1 MENAELNKTKAVV
14 EVKNPW
20 LAMTPMLIG
29 AFVGM
34 LSETSLNIALP
45 TLGKDFGVSTASLQW
60 LVTGYMLMIGIV
72 LPFASLI
79 SKWFTTRQIII
90 FAMLDFAFGSL
101 ISGFANNFGMLLFGR
116 MIQGIGTG
124 LILPLTFMVTMLI
137 FPPQKLGLAMGV
149 NALVIMF
156 APAIGPTI
164 TGIILGIMSW
174 RDIFFIFAILLL
186 FGLFVAFTSL
196 KNVGKITRPK
206 IDVLSALSSIIGFS
220 FLVAGVSFAS
230 EAGWTS
236 PKVLGLLI
244 ISMIVLIFYARR
256 QLKLKEP
263 VLNLRVFANPNFKTG
278 SILVMID
285 FGIILSA
292 MYLMPQF
299 IQNAMLLPVAM
310 TGLIMLPGGIV
321 NALVSA
327 FAGRMYDH
335 MGAKLLARLGFV
347 IALIGVLMFCFAGAK
362 SSLAYVIAAHVVL
375 MIGCPLAMSPSQTH
389 ALNALAG
396 PESADGSTIMNTL
409 QQIVGAISTALA
421 TSFLAMGQAASASS
435 SEALRFE
442 HGVRYGFC
450 FTLAL
455 ALIGFIVSLRVND
468 RTQSEDVDFD

>member
-1 MENAELNKTKAVV
+1 MNTAIV
-14 EVKNPW
+14 EVDRPW
-20 LAMTPMLIG
+20 LAVSSMLIG

-45 TLGKDFGVSTASLQW
+45 TLGRVFSVGTGTLQW

-72 LPFASLI
+72 LPFSSLI
-79 SKWFTTRQIII
+79 SKWFSTRQIII
-90 FAMLDFAFGSL
+90 FALADFTVGAL
-101 ISGFANNFGMLLFGR
+101 ISGFANSFGMLLFGR

-124 LILPLTFMVTMLI
+124 LILPLMFTVAMLI
-137 FPPQKLGLAMGV
+137 FPPKKLGLAMGI

-156 APAIGPTI
+156 APAIGPTV
-164 TGIILGIMSW
+164 TGIVLGALSW
-174 RDIFFIFAILLL
+174 RAVFFMFAIILLVGLL
-186 FGLFVAFTSL
+186 FAFIGL
-196 KNVGKITRPK
+196 KNVSRITRPK
-206 IDVLSALSSIIGFS
+206 IDLPSVLGSVIGFS
-220 FLVAGVSFAS
+220 SIVAGTSLAS

-236 PKVLGLLI
+236 PRVLGLLAVGI
-244 ISMIVLIFYARR
+244 IVLVLYAGR
-256 QLKLKEP
+256 QLKLDEP
-263 VLNLRVFANPNFKTG
+263 VLNLRVFAKPAFRTG
-278 SILVMID
+278 AILVMLD

-299 IQNAMLLPVAM
+299 IQNAMMLPVAM

-327 FAGRMYDH
+327 FAGRMYDR

-347 IALIGVLMFCFAGAK
+347 IALIGVLMFCFSDAK

-375 MIGCPLAMSPSQTH
+375 MIAMSPSQTH

-409 QQIVGAISTALA
+409 QQIVGAIATALA
-421 TSFLAMGQAASASS
+421 TSFLAMGQAAFPAS
-435 SEALRFE
+435 SEAFRFE

-455 ALIGFIVSLRVND
+455 ALIGFIVSLRLKD

>member
-1 MENAELNKTKAVV
+1 MENAEMRMNTAIV
-14 EVKNPW
+14 EVDRPW
-20 LAMTPMLIG
+20 LAVSSMLIG

-45 TLGKDFGVSTASLQW
+45 TLGRVFSVGTGTLQW

-72 LPFASLI
+72 LPFSSLI
-79 SKWFTTRQIII
+79 SKWFSTRQIII
-90 FAMLDFAFGSL
+90 FALADFTVGAL
-101 ISGFANNFGMLLFGR
+101 ISGFANSFGMLLFGR

-124 LILPLTFMVTMLI
+124 LILPLMFTVAMLI
-137 FPPQKLGLAMGV
+137 FPPKKLGLAMGI

-156 APAIGPTI
+156 APAIGPTV
-164 TGIILGIMSW
+164 TGIVLGALSW
-174 RDIFFIFAILLL
+174 RAVFFMFAIILLVGLL
-186 FGLFVAFTSL
+186 FAFIGL
-196 KNVGKITRPK
+196 KNVSRITRPK
-206 IDVLSALSSIIGFS
+206 IDLPSVLGSVIGFS
-220 FLVAGVSFAS
+220 SIVAGTSLAS

-236 PKVLGLLI
+236 PRVLGLLAVGI
-244 ISMIVLIFYARR
+244 IVLVLYAGR
-256 QLKLKEP
+256 QLKLDEP
-263 VLNLRVFANPNFKTG
+263 VLNLRVFAKPAFRTG
-278 SILVMID
+278 AILVMID

-299 IQNAMLLPVAM
+299 IQNAMMLPVAM

-327 FAGRMYDH
+327 FAGRMYDR

-347 IALIGVLMFCFAGAK
+347 IALIGVLMFCFSDAK

-375 MIGCPLAMSPSQTH
+375 MIAMSPSQTH

-409 QQIVGAISTALA
+409 QQIVGAIATALA
-421 TSFLAMGQAASASS
+421 TSFLAMGQAAFPAS
-435 SEALRFE
+435 SEAFRFE

-455 ALIGFIVSLRVND
+455 ALIGFIVSLRLKD

>member
-1 MENAELNKTKAVV
+1 MNTAIV
-14 EVKNPW
+14 EVDRPW
-20 LAMTPMLIG
+20 LAMSSMLIG

-45 TLGKDFGVSTASLQW
+45 TLGRVFSVGTGTLQW

-72 LPFASLI
+72 LPFSSLI
-79 SKWFTTRQIII
+79 SKWFSTRQIII
-90 FAMLDFAFGSL
+90 FALADFTVGAL
-101 ISGFANNFGMLLFGR
+101 ISGFANSFGMLLFGR

-124 LILPLTFMVTMLI
+124 LILPLMFTVAMLI
-137 FPPQKLGLAMGV
+137 FPPKKLGLAMGI

-156 APAIGPTI
+156 APAIGPTV
-164 TGIILGIMSW
+164 TGIVLGALSW
-174 RDIFFIFAILLL
+174 RAVFFMFAIILLVGLL
-186 FGLFVAFTSL
+186 FAFIGL
-196 KNVGKITRPK
+196 KNVSRITRPK
-206 IDVLSALSSIIGFS
+206 IDLPSVLGSVIGFS
-220 FLVAGVSFAS
+220 SIVAGTSLAS

-236 PKVLGLLI
+236 PRVLGLLAVGI
-244 ISMIVLIFYARR
+244 IVLVLYAGR
-256 QLKLKEP
+256 QLKLDEP
-263 VLNLRVFANPNFKTG
+263 VLNLRVFAKPAFRTG
-278 SILVMID
+278 AILVMID

-299 IQNAMLLPVAM
+299 IQNAMMLPVAM

-327 FAGRMYDH
+327 FAGRMYDR

-347 IALIGVLMFCFAGAK
+347 IALIGVLMFCFSDAK

-375 MIGCPLAMSPSQTH
+375 MIAMSPSQTH

-409 QQIVGAISTALA
+409 QQIVGAIATALA
-421 TSFLAMGQAASASS
+421 TSFLAMGQAAFPAS
-435 SEALRFE
+435 SEAFRFE

-450 FTLAL
+450 FNLAL
-455 ALIGFIVSLRVND
+455 ALIGFIVSLRLKD

>member
-1 MENAELNKTKAVV
+1 MENAEMRMNTAIV
-14 EVKNPW
+14 EVDRPR
-20 LAMTPMLIG
+20 LAMSSMLIG

-45 TLGKDFGVSTASLQW
+45 TLGRVFSVGTGTLQW

-72 LPFASLI
+72 LPFSSLI
-79 SKWFTTRQIII
+79 SKWFSTRQIII
-90 FAMLDFAFGSL
+90 FALADFTVGAL
-101 ISGFANNFGMLLFGR
+101 ISGFANSFGMLLFGR

-124 LILPLTFMVTMLI
+124 LILPLMFTVAMLI
-137 FPPQKLGLAMGV
+137 FPPKKLGLAMGI

-156 APAIGPTI
+156 APAIGPTV
-164 TGIILGIMSW
+164 TGIVLGALSW
-174 RDIFFIFAILLL
+174 RAVFFMFAIILLVGLL
-186 FGLFVAFTSL
+186 FAFIGL
-196 KNVGKITRPK
+196 KNVSRITRPK
-206 IDVLSALSSIIGFS
+206 IDLPSVLGSVIGFS
-220 FLVAGVSFAS
+220 SIVAGTSLAS

-236 PKVLGLLI
+236 PRVLVGI
-244 ISMIVLIFYARR
+244 IVLVLYTGR
-256 QLKLKEP
+256 QLRLDEP
-263 VLNLRVFANPNFKTG
+263 VLNLRVFAKPAFRTG
-278 SILVMID
+278 AILVMLD

-299 IQNAMLLPVAM
+299 IQNAMMLPVAM

-327 FAGRMYDH
+327 FAGRMYDR

-347 IALIGVLMFCFAGAK
+347 IALIGVLMFCFADAK

-409 QQIVGAISTALA
+409 QQIVGAIATALA
-421 TSFLAMGQAASASS
+421 TSFLAMGQASFPAS

-455 ALIGFIVSLRVND
+455 ALIGFIVSLRLKD
-468 RTQSEDVDFD
+468 RKQSEDVDFD

>member
-1 MENAELNKTKAVV
+1 MENAEMRMNTAIV
-14 EVKNPW
+14 EVDRPW
-20 LAMTPMLIG
+20 LAMSSMLIG

-45 TLGKDFGVSTASLQW
+45 TLGRVFSVGTGTLQW

-72 LPFASLI
+72 LPFSSLI
-79 SKWFTTRQIII
+79 SKWFSTRQIII
-90 FAMLDFAFGSL
+90 FALADFTVGAL
-101 ISGFANNFGMLLFGR
+101 ISGFANSFGMLLFGR

-124 LILPLTFMVTMLI
+124 LILPLMFTVAMLI
-137 FPPQKLGLAMGV
+137 FPPKKLGLAMGI

-156 APAIGPTI
+156 APAIGPTV
-164 TGIILGIMSW
+164 TGIVLGALSW
-174 RDIFFIFAILLL
+174 RAVFFMFAIILLVGLL
-186 FGLFVAFTSL
+186 FAFIGL
-196 KNVGKITRPK
+196 KNVSRITRPK
-206 IDVLSALSSIIGFS
+206 IDLPSVLGSVIGFS
-220 FLVAGVSFAS
+220 SIVAGTSLAS

-236 PKVLGLLI
+236 PRVLGLLAVGI
-244 ISMIVLIFYARR
+244 IVLVLYAGR
-256 QLKLKEP
+256 QLKLDEP
-263 VLNLRVFANPNFKTG
+263 VLNLRVFAKPAFRTG
-278 SILVMID
+278 AILVMID

-299 IQNAMLLPVAM
+299 IQNAMMLPVAM

-327 FAGRMYDH
+327 FAGRMYDR

-347 IALIGVLMFCFAGAK
+347 IALIGVLMFCFSDAK

-375 MIGCPLAMSPSQTH
+375 MIAMSPSQTH

-409 QQIVGAISTALA
+409 QQIVGAIATALA
-421 TSFLAMGQAASASS
+421 TSFLAMGQAAFPAS
-435 SEALRFE
+435 SEAFRFE

-455 ALIGFIVSLRVND
+455 ALIGFIVSLRLKD

>member
-1 MENAELNKTKAVV
+1 MENAEMRMNTAIV
-14 EVKNPW
+14 EVDRPW
-20 LAMTPMLIG
+20 LAMSSMLIG

-45 TLGKDFGVSTASLQW
+45 TLGRVFSVGTGTLQW

-72 LPFASLI
+72 LPFSSLI
-79 SKWFTTRQIII
+79 SKWFSTRQIII
-90 FAMLDFAFGSL
+90 FALADFTVGAL
-101 ISGFANNFGMLLFGR
+101 ISGFANSFGMLLFGR

-124 LILPLTFMVTMLI
+124 LILPLMFTVAMLI
-137 FPPQKLGLAMGV
+137 FPPKKLGLAMGI

-156 APAIGPTI
+156 APAIGPTV
-164 TGIILGIMSW
+164 TGIVLGVLSW
-174 RDIFFIFAILLL
+174 RAVFFMFAIILLVGLL
-186 FGLFVAFTSL
+186 FAFIGL
-196 KNVGKITRPK
+196 KNVSRITRPK
-206 IDVLSALSSIIGFS
+206 IDLPSVLGSVIGFS
-220 FLVAGVSFAS
+220 SIVAGTSLAS

-236 PKVLGLLI
+236 PRVLGLLAVGI
-244 ISMIVLIFYARR
+244 I
-256 QLKLKEP
+256 
-263 VLNLRVFANPNFKTG
+263 
-278 SILVMID
+278 VMID

-299 IQNAMLLPVAM
+299 IQNALMLPVAM

-321 NALVSA
+321 NALISA
-327 FAGRMYDH
+327 FAGRMYDR

-347 IALIGVLMFCFAGAK
+347 IALIGVLMFCFADAK

-409 QQIVGAISTALA
+409 QQIVGAIATALA
-421 TSFLAMGQAASASS
+421 TSFLAMGQASFPAS

-455 ALIGFIVSLRVND
+455 ALIGFIVSLRLKD

>member
-1 MENAELNKTKAVV
+1 MNTAIV
-14 EVKNPW
+14 EVDRPW
-20 LAMTPMLIG
+20 LAMSSMLIG

-45 TLGKDFGVSTASLQW
+45 TLGRVFSVGTGTLQW

-72 LPFASLI
+72 LPFSSLI
-79 SKWFTTRQIII
+79 SKWFSTRQIII
-90 FAMLDFAFGSL
+90 FALADFTVGAL
-101 ISGFANNFGMLLFGR
+101 ISGFANSFGMLLFGR

-124 LILPLTFMVTMLI
+124 LILPLMFTVAMLI
-137 FPPQKLGLAMGV
+137 FPPKKLGLAMGI

-156 APAIGPTI
+156 APAIGPTV
-164 TGIILGIMSW
+164 TGIVLGALSW
-174 RDIFFIFAILLL
+174 RAVFFMFAIILLVGLL
-186 FGLFVAFTSL
+186 FAFIGL
-196 KNVGKITRPK
+196 KNVSRITRPK
-206 IDVLSALSSIIGFS
+206 IDLPSVLGSVIGFS
-220 FLVAGVSFAS
+220 SIVAGTSLAS

-236 PKVLGLLI
+236 PRVLGLLAVGI
-244 ISMIVLIFYARR
+244 IVLVLYAGR
-256 QLKLKEP
+256 QLKLDEP
-263 VLNLRVFANPNFKTG
+263 VLNLRVFAKPAFRTG
-278 SILVMID
+278 AILVMLD

-299 IQNAMLLPVAM
+299 IQNAMMLPVAM

-327 FAGRMYDH
+327 FAGRMYDR

-347 IALIGVLMFCFAGAK
+347 IALIGVLMFCFADAK

-375 MIGCPLAMSPSQTH
+375 MIGLSPSQTH

-409 QQIVGAISTALA
+409 QQIVGAIATALA

-450 FTLAL
+450 FTAVLVIAGL
-455 ALIGFIVSLRVND
+455 IVSLTLKE
-468 RTQSEDVDFD
+468 RTKSSDVEM

>member
-1 MENAELNKTKAVV
+1 MENAEMRMNTAIV
-14 EVKNPW
+14 EVDRPW
-20 LAMTPMLIG
+20 LAMSSMLIG

-45 TLGKDFGVSTASLQW
+45 TLGRVFSVGTGTLQW

-72 LPFASLI
+72 LPFSSLI
-79 SKWFTTRQIII
+79 SKWFSTRQIII
-90 FAMLDFAFGSL
+90 FALADFTVGAL
-101 ISGFANNFGMLLFGR
+101 ISGFANSFGMLLFGR

-124 LILPLTFMVTMLI
+124 LILPLMFTVAMLI
-137 FPPQKLGLAMGV
+137 FPPKKLGLAMGI

-156 APAIGPTI
+156 APAIGPTV
-164 TGIILGIMSW
+164 TGIVLGVLSW
-174 RDIFFIFAILLL
+174 RAVFFMFAIILLVGLL
-186 FGLFVAFTSL
+186 FAFIGL
-196 KNVGKITRPK
+196 KNVSRITRPK
-206 IDVLSALSSIIGFS
+206 IDLPS
-220 FLVAGVSFAS
+220 
-230 EAGWTS
+230 
-236 PKVLGLLI
+236 VLG
-244 ISMIVLIFYARR
+244 SVIVLVLYAGR
-256 QLKLKEP
+256 QLKLDEP
-263 VLNLRVFANPNFKTG
+263 VLNLRVFTKPAFRTG
-278 SILVMID
+278 AILVMID

-327 FAGRMYDH
+327 FAGRMYDR

-347 IALIGVLMFCFAGAK
+347 IALIGVLMFCFADAK

-409 QQIVGAISTALA
+409 QQIVGAIATALA
-421 TSFLAMGQAASASS
+421 TSFLAMGQAAFPAS

-442 HGVRYGFC
+442 HCVRYGFC

-455 ALIGFIVSLRVND
+455 ALIGFIVSLRLKD

>member
-1 MENAELNKTKAVV
+1 MNTAIV
-14 EVKNPW
+14 EVDRPW
-20 LAMTPMLIG
+20 LAMSSMLIG

-45 TLGKDFGVSTASLQW
+45 TLGRVFSVGTGTLQW

-72 LPFASLI
+72 LPFSSLI
-79 SKWFTTRQIII
+79 SKWFSTRQIII
-90 FAMLDFAFGSL
+90 FALADFTVGAS
-101 ISGFANNFGMLLFGR
+101 ISGFANSFGMLLFGR

-124 LILPLTFMVTMLI
+124 LILPLMFTVAMLI
-137 FPPQKLGLAMGV
+137 FPPKKLGLAMGI

-156 APAIGPTI
+156 APAIGPTV
-164 TGIILGIMSW
+164 TGIVLGALSW
-174 RDIFFIFAILLL
+174 RAVFFMFAIILLVGLL
-186 FGLFVAFTSL
+186 FAFIGL
-196 KNVGKITRPK
+196 KNVSRITRPK
-206 IDVLSALSSIIGFS
+206 IDLPSVLGSVIGFS
-220 FLVAGVSFAS
+220 SIVAGTSLAS

-236 PKVLGLLI
+236 PRVLGLLAVGI
-244 ISMIVLIFYARR
+244 IVLVLYAGR
-256 QLKLKEP
+256 QLKLDEP
-263 VLNLRVFANPNFKTG
+263 VLNLRVFAKPAFRTG
-278 SILVMID
+278 AILVMID

-299 IQNAMLLPVAM
+299 IQNAMMLPVAM

-327 FAGRMYDH
+327 FAGRMYDR

-347 IALIGVLMFCFAGAK
+347 IALIGVLMFCFSDAK

-375 MIGCPLAMSPSQTH
+375 MIAMSPSQTH

-409 QQIVGAISTALA
+409 QQIVGAIATALA
-421 TSFLAMGQAASASS
+421 TSFLAMGQAAFPAS
-435 SEALRFE
+435 SEAFRFE

-455 ALIGFIVSLRVND
+455 ALIGFIVSLRLKD

>member
-1 MENAELNKTKAVV
+1 MNTAIV
-14 EVKNPW
+14 EVDRPW
-20 LAMTPMLIG
+20 LAMSSMLIG

-45 TLGKDFGVSTASLQW
+45 TLDRVFSVGTGTLQW

-72 LPFASLI
+72 LPFSSLI
-79 SKWFTTRQIII
+79 SKWFSTRQIII
-90 FAMLDFAFGSL
+90 FALADFTVGAL
-101 ISGFANNFGMLLFGR
+101 ISGFANSFGMLLFGR

-124 LILPLTFMVTMLI
+124 LILPLMFTVAMLI
-137 FPPQKLGLAMGV
+137 FPPKKLGLAMGI

-156 APAIGPTI
+156 APAIGPTV
-164 TGIILGIMSW
+164 TGIVLGALSW
-174 RDIFFIFAILLL
+174 RAVFFMFAIILFVGLL
-186 FGLFVAFTSL
+186 FAFIGL
-196 KNVGKITRPK
+196 KNVSRITRPK
-206 IDVLSALSSIIGFS
+206 IDLPSVLGSVIGFS
-220 FLVAGVSFAS
+220 SIVAGTSLAS

-236 PKVLGLLI
+236 PKLLGLLAVGI
-244 ISMIVLIFYARR
+244 IVLVLYAGR
-256 QLKLKEP
+256 QAKP
-263 VLNLRVFANPNFKTG
+263 AFRTG
-278 SILVMID
+278 AILVMID
-285 FGIILSA
+285 FGIILSS

-327 FAGRMYDH
+327 FAGRMYDR

-347 IALIGVLMFCFAGAK
+347 IALIGVLMFCFADAK

-409 QQIVGAISTALA
+409 QQIVGAIATALA
-421 TSFLAMGQAASASS
+421 TSFLAMGQAALPAS

-450 FTLAL
+450 FTAVLVIL
-455 ALIGFIVSLRVND
+455 GLLVSLTLKD
-468 RTQSEDVDFD
+468 RTKSSDVEM

>member
-1 MENAELNKTKAVV
+1 MENAELNKKKAVV
-14 EVKNPW
+14 EVDRPW
-20 LAMTPMLIG
+20 LAMSSMLIG

-45 TLGKDFGVSTASLQW
+45 TLGRVFSVETGTLQW

-72 LPFASLI
+72 LPFSSLI
-79 SKWFTTRQIII
+79 SKWFSTRQIII
-90 FAMLDFAFGSL
+90 FALADFTVGAL
-101 ISGFANNFGMLLFGR
+101 ISGFANSFGMLLFGR

-124 LILPLTFMVTMLI
+124 LIIPLMFTVAMLI
-137 FPPQKLGLAMGV
+137 FPPKKLGLAMGI

-156 APAIGPTI
+156 APAIGPTV
-164 TGIILGIMSW
+164 TGIVLGVLSW
-174 RDIFFIFAILLL
+174 RAVFFMFAIILIVGLL
-186 FGLFVAFTSL
+186 FAFIGL
-196 KNVGKITRPK
+196 KNVSRITRPK
-206 IDVLSALSSIIGFS
+206 IDLPSVLGSVIGFS
-220 FLVAGVSFAS
+220 SIVAGTSLAS

-236 PKVLGLLI
+236 PRVLGLLAVGI
-244 ISMIVLIFYARR
+244 IVLVLYAGR
-256 QLKLKEP
+256 QLKLDEP
-263 VLNLRVFANPNFKTG
+263 VLNLRVFAKPAFRTG
-278 SILVMID
+278 AILVMID

-310 TGLIMLPGGIV
+310 TGIIMLPGGIV

-327 FAGRMYDH
+327 FAGRMYDR

-347 IALIGVLMFCFAGAK
+347 IALIGVLMFCFADAK

-389 ALNALAG
+389 ALNAQ
-396 PESADGSTIMNTL
+396 SADGSTIMNTL
-409 QQIVGAISTALA
+409 QQIVGAIATALA
-421 TSFLAMGQAASASS
+421 TSFLAMGQASFPAS

-450 FTLAL
+450 FTAVLVIAGL
-455 ALIGFIVSLRVND
+455 IVSLTLKE
-468 RTQSEDVDFD
+468 RTKSSDVEM

>member
-1 MENAELNKTKAVV
+1 MENAEMRMNTAIV
-14 EVKNPW
+14 EVDRPW
-20 LAMTPMLIG
+20 LAMSSMLIG

-45 TLGKDFGVSTASLQW
+45 TLGRVFSVGTGTLQW
-60 LVTGYMLMIGIV
+60 IVTGYMLMIGIV
-72 LPFASLI
+72 LPFSSLI
-79 SKWFTTRQIII
+79 SKWFSTRQIII
-90 FAMLDFAFGSL
+90 FALADFTVGAL
-101 ISGFANNFGMLLFGR
+101 ISGFANSFGMLLFGR

-124 LILPLTFMVTMLI
+124 LILPLMFTVAMLI
-137 FPPQKLGLAMGV
+137 FPPKKLGLAMGI
-149 NALVIMF
+149 NALVIIF
-156 APAIGPTI
+156 APAIGPTV
-164 TGIILGIMSW
+164 TGIVLGALSW
-174 RDIFFIFAILLL
+174 RAVFFMFAIILL
-186 FGLFVAFTSL
+186 FGLLFDFIGL
-196 KNVGKITRPK
+196 KNVSRITRPK
-206 IDVLSALSSIIGFS
+206 IDLPSVLGSVIGFS
-220 FLVAGVSFAS
+220 SIVAGTSLAS

-236 PKVLGLLI
+236 PRVLGLLAVGI
-244 ISMIVLIFYARR
+244 IVLVLYAGR
-256 QLKLKEP
+256 QLKLDEP
-263 VLNLRVFANPNFKTG
+263 VLNLRVFAKPAFRTG
-278 SILVMID
+278 AILVMLD

-327 FAGRMYDH
+327 FAGRMYDR
-335 MGAKLLARLGFV
+335 MGARLGFV
-347 IALIGVLMFCFAGAK
+347 IALIGVLMFCFADTK

-409 QQIVGAISTALA
+409 QQIVGAIATALA
-421 TSFLAMGQAASASS
+421 TSFLAMGQADLPAS

-455 ALIGFIVSLRVND
+455 ALIGFIVSLRLKD
-468 RTQSEDVDFD
+468 RKQSEDVDFD

>member
-1 MENAELNKTKAVV
+1 MNTAIV
-14 EVKNPW
+14 EVDRPW
-20 LAMTPMLIG
+20 LAMSSMLIG

-45 TLGKDFGVSTASLQW
+45 TLGRVFSVGTGTLQW

-72 LPFASLI
+72 LPFSSLI
-79 SKWFTTRQIII
+79 SKWFSTRQIII
-90 FAMLDFAFGSL
+90 FALADFTVGAL
-101 ISGFANNFGMLLFGR
+101 ISGFANSFGMLLFGR

-124 LILPLTFMVTMLI
+124 LILPLMFTVAMLI
-137 FPPQKLGLAMGV
+137 FPPKKLGLAMGI

-156 APAIGPTI
+156 APAIGPTV
-164 TGIILGIMSW
+164 TGIVLGALSW
-174 RDIFFIFAILLL
+174 RAVFFMFAIILLVGLL
-186 FGLFVAFTSL
+186 FAFIGL
-196 KNVGKITRPK
+196 KNVSRITRPK
-206 IDVLSALSSIIGFS
+206 IDLPSVLGSVIGFS
-220 FLVAGVSFAS
+220 SIVAGTSLAS

-236 PKVLGLLI
+236 PRVLGLLAVGI
-244 ISMIVLIFYARR
+244 IVLVLYAGR
-256 QLKLKEP
+256 QLKLDEP
-263 VLNLRVFANPNFKTG
+263 VLNLRVFAKPAFRTG
-278 SILVMID
+278 AILVMID

-299 IQNAMLLPVAM
+299 IQNAMMLPVAM
-310 TGLIMLPGGIV
+310 TGLIMLPGSIV

-327 FAGRMYDH
+327 FAGRMYDR

-347 IALIGVLMFCFAGAK
+347 IALIGVLMFCFSDAK

-375 MIGCPLAMSPSQTH
+375 MIAMSPSQTH

-409 QQIVGAISTALA
+409 QQIVGAIATALA
-421 TSFLAMGQAASASS
+421 TSFLAMGQAAFPAS
-435 SEALRFE
+435 SEAFRFE

-455 ALIGFIVSLRVND
+455 ALIGFIVSLRLKD

>member
-1 MENAELNKTKAVV
+1 MENAEMRMNTAIV
-14 EVKNPW
+14 EVDRPW
-20 LAMTPMLIG
+20 LAMSSMLIG

-45 TLGKDFGVSTASLQW
+45 TLGRVFSVGTGTLQW

-72 LPFASLI
+72 LPFSSLI
-79 SKWFTTRQIII
+79 SKWFSTRQIII
-90 FAMLDFAFGSL
+90 FALADFTVGAL
-101 ISGFANNFGMLLFGR
+101 ISGFANSFGMLLFGR

-124 LILPLTFMVTMLI
+124 LILPLMFTVAMLI
-137 FPPQKLGLAMGV
+137 FPPKKLGLAMGI

-156 APAIGPTI
+156 APAIGPTV
-164 TGIILGIMSW
+164 TGIVLGVLSW
-174 RDIFFIFAILLL
+174 RAVFFMFAIILLVGLL
-186 FGLFVAFTSL
+186 FAFIGL
-196 KNVGKITRPK
+196 KNVSRITRPK
-206 IDVLSALSSIIGFS
+206 IDLPSVLGSVIGFS
-220 FLVAGVSFAS
+220 SIVAGTSLAS

-236 PKVLGLLI
+236 PRVLGLLAVGI
-244 ISMIVLIFYARR
+244 I
-256 QLKLKEP
+256 
-263 VLNLRVFANPNFKTG
+263 
-278 SILVMID
+278 VMID

-299 IQNAMLLPVAM
+299 IQNAMMLPVAM

-321 NALVSA
+321 NALISA
-327 FAGRMYDH
+327 FAGRMYDR

-347 IALIGVLMFCFAGAK
+347 IALIGVLMFCFADAK

-409 QQIVGAISTALA
+409 QQIVGAIATALA
-421 TSFLAMGQAASASS
+421 TSFLAMGQASFPAS

-455 ALIGFIVSLRVND
+455 ALIGFIVSLRLKD

>member
-1 MENAELNKTKAVV
+1 MNTAIV
-14 EVKNPW
+14 EVDRPW
-20 LAMTPMLIG
+20 LAMSSMLIG

-45 TLGKDFGVSTASLQW
+45 TLGRVFSVGTGTLQW

-72 LPFASLI
+72 LPFSSLI
-79 SKWFTTRQIII
+79 SKWFSTRQIII
-90 FAMLDFAFGSL
+90 FALADFTVGAL
-101 ISGFANNFGMLLFGR
+101 ISGFANSFGMLLFGR

-124 LILPLTFMVTMLI
+124 LILPLMFTVAMLI
-137 FPPQKLGLAMGV
+137 FPPKKLGLAMGI

-156 APAIGPTI
+156 APAIGPTV
-164 TGIILGIMSW
+164 TGIVLGALSW
-174 RDIFFIFAILLL
+174 RAVFFMFAIILLVGLL
-186 FGLFVAFTSL
+186 FAFIGL
-196 KNVGKITRPK
+196 KNVSRITRPK
-206 IDVLSALSSIIGFS
+206 IDLLSVLGSVIGFS
-220 FLVAGVSFAS
+220 SIVAGTSLAS

-236 PKVLGLLI
+236 PRVLGLLAVGI
-244 ISMIVLIFYARR
+244 IVLVLYAGR
-256 QLKLKEP
+256 QLKLDEP
-263 VLNLRVFANPNFKTG
+263 VLNLRVFAKPAFRTG
-278 SILVMID
+278 AILVMID

-299 IQNAMLLPVAM
+299 IQNAM

-327 FAGRMYDH
+327 FAGRMYDR

-347 IALIGVLMFCFAGAK
+347 IALIGVLMFCFADAK

-409 QQIVGAISTALA
+409 QQIVGAIATALA
-421 TSFLAMGQAASASS
+421 TSFLAMGQASFPAS

-455 ALIGFIVSLRVND
+455 ALIGFIVSLRLKD
-468 RTQSEDVDFD
+468 RKQSEDVDFD

>member
-1 MENAELNKTKAVV
+1 MENAEMRMNTAIV
-14 EVKNPW
+14 EVDRPW
-20 LAMTPMLIG
+20 LAMSSMLIG

-45 TLGKDFGVSTASLQW
+45 TLGRVFSVGTGTLQW

-72 LPFASLI
+72 LPFSSLI
-79 SKWFTTRQIII
+79 SKWFSTRQIII
-90 FAMLDFAFGSL
+90 FALADFTVGAL
-101 ISGFANNFGMLLFGR
+101 ISGFANSFGMLLFGR

-124 LILPLTFMVTMLI
+124 LILPLMFTVAMLI
-137 FPPQKLGLAMGV
+137 FPPKKLGLAMGI

-156 APAIGPTI
+156 APAIGPTV
-164 TGIILGIMSW
+164 TGIVLGALSW
-174 RDIFFIFAILLL
+174 RAVFFMFAIILLVGLL
-186 FGLFVAFTSL
+186 FAFIGL
-196 KNVGKITRPK
+196 KNVSRITRPK
-206 IDVLSALSSIIGFS
+206 IDLPSVLGSVIGFS
-220 FLVAGVSFAS
+220 SIVAGTSLAS

-236 PKVLGLLI
+236 PRVLGLLAVGI
-244 ISMIVLIFYARR
+244 IVLVLYAGR
-256 QLKLKEP
+256 QLKLDEP
-263 VLNLRVFANPNFKTG
+263 VLNLRVFAKPAFRTG
-278 SILVMID
+278 AILVMLD

-299 IQNAMLLPVAM
+299 IQNAMMLPVAM

-327 FAGRMYDH
+327 FAGRMYDR

-347 IALIGVLMFCFAGAK
+347 IALIGVLMFCFADAK

-375 MIGCPLAMSPSQTH
+375 MIGLSPSQTH

-409 QQIVGAISTALA
+409 QQIVGAIATALA

-450 FTLAL
+450 FTAVLVIAGL
-455 ALIGFIVSLRVND
+455 IVSLTLKE
-468 RTQSEDVDFD
+468 RTKSSDVEM

>member
-1 MENAELNKTKAVV
+1 MNTAIV
-14 EVKNPW
+14 EVDRPW
-20 LAMTPMLIG
+20 LAMSSMLIG

-45 TLGKDFGVSTASLQW
+45 TLGRVFSVGTGTLQW

-72 LPFASLI
+72 LPFSSLI
-79 SKWFTTRQIII
+79 SKWFSTRQIII
-90 FAMLDFAFGSL
+90 FALADFTVGAL
-101 ISGFANNFGMLLFGR
+101 ISGFANSFGMLLFGR

-124 LILPLTFMVTMLI
+124 LILPLMFTVAMLI
-137 FPPQKLGLAMGV
+137 FPPKKLGLAMGI

-156 APAIGPTI
+156 APAIGPTV
-164 TGIILGIMSW
+164 TGIVLGALSW
-174 RDIFFIFAILLL
+174 RAVFFMFAIILLVGLL
-186 FGLFVAFTSL
+186 FAFIGL
-196 KNVGKITRPK
+196 KNVSRITRPK
-206 IDVLSALSSIIGFS
+206 IDLPSVLGSVIGFS
-220 FLVAGVSFAS
+220 SIVAGTSLAS

-236 PKVLGLLI
+236 PRVLGLLAVGI
-244 ISMIVLIFYARR
+244 IVLVLYAGR
-256 QLKLKEP
+256 QLKLDEP
-263 VLNLRVFANPNFKTG
+263 VLNLRVFAKPAFRTG
-278 SILVMID
+278 AILVMID

-299 IQNAMLLPVAM
+299 IQNAMMLPVAM

-327 FAGRMYDH
+327 FAGRMYDR

-347 IALIGVLMFCFAGAK
+347 IALIGVLMFCFSDAK

-375 MIGCPLAMSPSQTH
+375 MIAMSPSQTH

-409 QQIVGAISTALA
+409 QQIVGAIATALA
-421 TSFLAMGQAASASS
+421 TSFLAMGQAAFPAS
-435 SEALRFE
+435 SEAFRFE

-455 ALIGFIVSLRVND
+455 ALIGFIVSLRLKD